1 MKRRYSHLWVLGA
14 FVFLSAA
21 SCWGDAGKSGDFA
34 KQRDRMVREQIEKRG
49 VKDPDVLAAMQAVE
63 RHRFVPGRWR
73 HRAYTDSPLPIGE
86 GQTISQP
93 YIVAL
98 MTEALDLE
106 TDEKVLEVGTG
117 SGYQAAVL
125 AQICDHVYSIEINEK
140 LGKRAK
146 DLLSESGYGNVHVKI
161 GDGYKG
167 WPEHSPFD
175 GIIVTCAP
183 ADIPKPLKEQL
194 AEGGRLVIP
203 VGGGSFQKLVV
214 LTKRDGDW
222 DKRTIAPVRFVP
234 MLKKDGTTY

>member
-1 MKRRYSHLWVLGA
+1 MKRQYSHLLVLGA

>member
-1 MKRRYSHLWVLGA
+1 MKRRYSHLWILGT

-21 SCWGDAGKSGDFA
+21 TCWADAGKSADFA

-63 RHRFVPGRWR
+63 RHHFVPGQWR
-73 HRAYTDSPLPIGE
+73 YRAYADSPLPIGE

-98 MTEALDLE
+98 MTETLDLE
-106 TDEKVLEVGTG
+106 KDEKVLKVGTG

-125 AQICDHVYSIEINEK
+125 AQICDHVYTIEINKK

-146 DLLSESGYGNVHVKI
+146 DLLSELGYGTVHVKI

-183 ADIPKPLKEQL
+183 ADIPKPLKDQL

-214 LTKRDGDW
+214 LTKREGEW

>member
-1 MKRRYSHLWVLGA
+1 MKRQYSHLWILGA
-14 FVFLSAA
+14 FVFLWAVT
-21 SCWGDAGKSGDFA
+21 CWGGAGKSGDFA

-49 VKDPDVLAAMQAVE
+49 VKDQDVLAAMQVVE
-63 RHRFVPGRWR
+63 RHRFVPSQWR

-98 MTEALDLE
+98 MTDALDLE
-106 TDEKVLEVGTG
+106 KDAKVLEVGTG

-125 AQICDHVYSIEINEK
+125 AEICDQVYTIEINEV
-140 LGKRAK
+140 LGRRAK
-146 DLLSESGYGNVHVKI
+146 NLLSELGYSNVHVKI

-167 WPEHSPFD
+167 WPVHSPFD
-175 GIIVTCAP
+175 GVIVTCAP

-203 VGGGSFQKLVV
+203 VGAGSFQKLVV
-214 LTKRDGDW
+214 LTKTDGGW
-222 DKRTIAPVRFVP
+222 EKRTIAPVRFVP